1 MVGWSISLRFRLVR
15 PAPSV
20 MESRRQSLQ
29 SVLEAIDRIR
39 LYTEE
44 GREIFFNDPLVQEA
58 VCRNLQIIRDE
69 CTRTLPELISSFR
82 LLGPESPVTLLCNP
96 EQDYFE
102 TGQATV
108 WSILEEELSALRAVV
123 LEKSTSS
130 E

>member
-1 MVGWSISLRFRLVR
+1 
-15 PAPSV
+15 

-82 LLGPESPVTLLCNP
+82 LLGPESPVILLCNP

-108 WSILEEELSALRAVV
+108 WSFLEDELSALRAVV
-123 LEKSTSS
+123 LEKSASS